1 MEGQIPEERFPQIGT
16 IEDPALFRD
25 CHENLLVSYE
35 IAPVDGGGNA
45 ILAFSDVVYYE
56 QNPNNVP
63 EGLRDS
69 KYPVR
74 HWNFTEILGSDRT
87 DKWSSQYSPLRFWT
101 ISFNDWMV
109 EIVFSG
115 VKLVQELRE
124 GIAPDVGLL
133 RYLTMLRR

>member
-1 MEGQIPEERFPQIGT
+1 MEGQIPVERFPQIGT
-16 IEDPALFRD
+16 VEDPALFRD
-25 CHENLLVSYE
+25 CHGNLIVSYE

-45 ILAFSDVVYYE
+45 ILAFSGVVYYE

-74 HWNFTEILGSDRT
+74 HWNFTEVSGSDRN
-87 DKWSSQYSPLRFWT
+87 DRWSSLNNPSRFWT

-109 EIVFSG
+109 EIVFSR
-115 VKLVQELRE
+115 VKLVQELKKV
-124 GIAPDVGLL
+124 IAPDVGLL
-133 RYLTMLRR
+133 EYLTMPH